1 MRLLRLTSLLWSIA
15 SFHAANY
22 VVQAAEAEDYRIK
35 ALPGIADLGNMT
47 QYAGHIEISPEHNA
61 NIFFWLLN
69 SQNVKSSN
77 KLVIWLNGG
86 PGCSSMDGMF
96 LENGPYRV
104 NPDMTV
110 DISPGGWQ
118 DHANI
123 VFVDQPVGTGFSFA
137 NTDSY
142 VKNMTEMAISFN
154 TFLDLFFE
162 VFPERST
169 NELYIAGESFAGT
182 YIPYIAQHLL
192 QQNKAAGTKKVSS
205 SEAVDTILRLAFLFS
220 KWMDIAIASGMGS
233 WKMPLYITRKYRSL
247 YEQYEASYDFALRE
261 NLLKGQYKTIA
272 SEHLEYCR
280 ASLDKQELIS
290 IGVCEQILSDT
301 IDSTTYMED
310 DHFYC
315 INQYDIRMTKEPS
328 PECGITWPHE
338 LHDVTKYLTS
348 KSVVQAIHANKQM
361 LGWTECSGG
370 VGRALDYDES
380 KPSYYVRKRKYTIAT
395 IIATVVLTPM
405 IISGDK
411 DLICNSLGTEYL
423 IGNLT
428 WGGAKGFQGSTAQEW
443 HIGDKVAG
451 YNTTARN
458 LTYILVNDASHMVP
472 YDKPV
477 EMLDMIN
484 RFIGV
489 SDGTVKDTPSGVGP
503 KPNEDKEIPA
513 PSSDPVQSPPETS
526 DDEGE
531 KEGNEDDDPWSEYYN
546 WGTSTLIVVILF
558 AGIAGF
564 CWYRSSRRGGTR
576 IGRGTRPTFIS
587 KLIGKTGLRGGGPR
601 LKIPQD
607 DSNELDELVVE
618 TPTLFAADEYSDDD
632 SGNERYPGQSSR
644 DGARKNLLP
653 NKNNF
658 SIDDDED

>member
-1 MRLLRLTSLLWSIA
+1 MRLLRLSSLLWSIA
-15 SFHAANY
+15 SFHAANHF
-22 VVQAAEAEDYRIK
+22 VHAAEAEDYRIK

-110 DISPGGWQ
+110 DINPGGWQ

-162 VFPERST
+162 VFPERTT

-192 QQNKAAGTKKVSS
+192 QQNKAAGTKKY
-205 SEAVDTILRLAFLFS
+205 DLRGLAIGNGWIS
-220 KWMDIAIASGMGS
+220 
-233 WKMPLYITRKYRSL
+233 PLH
-247 YEQYEASYDFALRE
+247 QYEASYDFALRE

-280 ASLDKQELIS
+280 ASLERQELIS

-328 PECGITWPHE
+328 PQCGITWPHE

-361 LGWTECSGG
+361 LGWTECSGA

-380 KPSYYVRKRKYTIAT
+380 QPSYYLLPDILEEVPI
-395 IIATVVLTPM
+395 LLF
-405 IISGDK
+405 SGDK

-443 HIGDKVAG
+443 HIGDKIAG

-458 LTYILVNDASHMVP
+458 LTYVLVKDASHMVP

-489 SDGTVKDTPSGVGP
+489 SDGTVKDTPSWVGP
-503 KPNEDKEIPA
+503 QPNEDKEIPA
-513 PSSDPVQSPPETS
+513 PSSDPVQSSPETS
-526 DDEGE
+526 DGEGE
-531 KEGNEDDDPWSEYYN
+531 GEVNEDEDDDPWSEYYN
-546 WGTSTLIVVILF
+546 W
-558 AGIAGF
+558 
-564 CWYRSSRRGGTR
+564 
-576 IGRGTRPTFIS
+576 
-587 KLIGKTGLRGGGPR
+587 
-601 LKIPQD
+601 
-607 DSNELDELVVE
+607 
-618 TPTLFAADEYSDDD
+618 
-632 SGNERYPGQSSR
+632 
-644 DGARKNLLP
+644 
-653 NKNNF
+653 
-658 SIDDDED
+658 